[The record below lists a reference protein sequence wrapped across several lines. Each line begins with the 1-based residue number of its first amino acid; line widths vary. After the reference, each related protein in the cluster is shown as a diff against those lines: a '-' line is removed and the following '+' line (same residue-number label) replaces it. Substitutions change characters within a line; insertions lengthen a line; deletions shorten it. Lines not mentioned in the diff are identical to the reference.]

1 MSNIKAMR
9 ERRNA
14 LAMQA
19 RKLMDET
26 KDKAWSADHQTQYDT
41 VTAELDDIDTRITR
55 HQAML
60 DRTAEERLD
69 DDTVERVI
77 QGRQPSEAKAIVQ
90 AWLRKGDN
98 GLTAEQLVTISNT
111 MSTTTDA
118 EGGFTVPKEIAATV
132 IDALKAYGGMR
143 SVSSLLVTSTGRPL
157 NYPTSDGTAEEGEI
171 IAENQT
177 ATDADVTFGTVSL
190 TAYKYS
196 SKVITVPMEL
206 LMDSA
211 VDVEAFVRGRIGDRI
226 GRITN
231 KHFTTGTGTSQPNG
245 VVTASSVGK
254 VGANGQTASVTYDD
268 LADLVESVD
277 EAYLEG
283 GNCRFMFHQQMRRV
297 IRKLKDTTGRPIWTP
312 GYEVG
317 ISAGVPD
324 LLLGYE
330 IKINNHMPIPA
341 ANAKS
346 IVFGDFKK
354 YQIRDVMEMSL
365 LRFTDSV
372 YAKKG
377 QVGFLAWMRA
387 GGNLL
392 DTAAMKA
399 YQNSAT

>member
-41 VTAELDDIDTRITR
+41 VTAEIDDIDTRITR
-55 HQAML
+55 HQAIL

-69 DDTVERVI
+69 DDTVEKVI
-77 QGRQPSEAKAIVQ
+77 HGRQPSEAKAIVQ

-98 GLTAEQLVTISNT
+98 GLTAEQLATINNT

-118 EGGFTVPKEIAATV
+118 EGGFTVPKEIATSV
-132 IDALKAYGGMR
+132 IETLKAYGGMR
-143 SVSSLLVTSTGRPL
+143 SVASLLVTSTGRPL
-157 NYPTSDGTAEEGEI
+157 NYPTTDGTAEEGEI

-177 ATDADVTFGTVSL
+177 ATDADASFGTVALS
-190 TAYKYS
+190 AYKYS
-196 SKVITVPMEL
+196 SKVITVPIEL
-206 LMDSA
+206 LSDSA
-211 VDVEAFVRGRIGDRI
+211 VDVEALVRARIGDRL

-231 KHFTTGTGTSQPNG
+231 KHFTTGTGTNQPNG
-245 VVTASSVGK
+245 VVTASGVGK
-254 VGANGQTASVTYDD
+254 AGATGQTTTVTYDD
-268 LADLVESVD
+268 LADLIESVD

-297 IRKLKDTTGRPIWTP
+297 IRKLKDTAGRPIWTP
-312 GYEVG
+312 GYELG
-317 ISAGVPD
+317 ATAGVPD
-324 LLLGYE
+324 LLLGHE
-330 IKINNHMPIPA
+330 IKINNHMPVPA

-354 YQIRDVMEMSL
+354 YQIRDVMQMSL
-365 LRFTDSV
+365 LRFTDSA

-392 DTAAMKA
+392 DVSAVKA
-399 YQNSAT
+399 YQHSAT